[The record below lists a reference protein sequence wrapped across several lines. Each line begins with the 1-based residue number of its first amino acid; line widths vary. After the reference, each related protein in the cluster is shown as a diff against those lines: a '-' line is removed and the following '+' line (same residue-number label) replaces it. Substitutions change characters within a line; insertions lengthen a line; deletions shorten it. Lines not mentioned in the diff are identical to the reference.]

1 MEEKKYLPIGSI
13 VLLEGGKKKV
23 MITGYCMQTEERPG
37 EIFDYSGCVYPEG
50 VIRSDVTLIFNHSQ
64 IKELF
69 HSGYLDEDGTKLREQ
84 LLKAEAEPKRI
95 EEDFEKET
103 EKKANIDTTEVL
115 EG

>member
-50 VIRSDVTLIFNHSQ
+50 VIRSDITLIFNHSQ

-69 HSGYLDEDGTKLREQ
+69 HSGYLDEEGIKLREE
-84 LLKAEAEPKRI
+84 LLKSEGEPQKI
-95 EEDFEKET
+95 EEEFQNTNPPIT
-103 EKKANIDTTEVL
+103 ETEVL
-115 EG
+115 ES

>member
-1 MEEKKYLPIGSI
+1 MLDKYLPVGSI
-13 VLLEGGKKKV
+13 VLLNGGTKRL

-50 VIRSDVTLIFNHSQ
+50 MIRSDITLIFNHSQ

-69 HSGYLDEDGTKLREQ
+69 HSGYLDEDGIKLREE

-95 EEDFEKET
+95 EEEFKEENNSPQNQT
-103 EKKANIDTTEVL
+103 EIL
-115 EG
+115 ES

>member
-23 MITGYCMQTEERPG
+23 MITGYCMQTEEKPG

-50 VIRSDVTLIFNHSQ
+50 VIRSDITLIFNHSQ

-69 HSGYLDEDGTKLREQ
+69 HSGYIDQEGIKLRED
-84 LLKAEAEPKRI
+84 LLKAEGEPPKI
-95 EEDFEKET
+95 EDDFSENNPPVSE
-103 EKKANIDTTEVL
+103 TEVL
-115 EG
+115 ES

>member
-103 EKKANIDTTEVL
+103 EKKANIDTTVVL

>member
-23 MITGYCMQTEERPG
+23 MITGYCMQTEEKPG

-69 HSGYLDEDGTKLREQ
+69 HSGYLDEEGALLREE
-84 LLKAEAEPKRI
+84 LLKAEKEPKKI
-95 EEDFEKET
+95 EDDFSENNPPVSE
-103 EKKANIDTTEVL
+103 TEVL
-115 EG
+115 ES